1 MTLRDA
7 APTVRVEGATR
18 LAAGGGVNLSP
29 HPVDQL
35 IRELIRTGRAASPE
49 EVEQVIER
57 VSTAP
62 FAQQPVAVP
71 AELQDVPL
79 SGQRLGPRARSLL
92 VHLAQRILLDQQW
105 AAGTT
110 EQQYLSD
117 LHFAVRR
124 PSARIALYERRGG
137 HVAGILAPNELPPDR
152 RGAKALPWVYVVY
165 SADRGTIISGYQ
177 ASSVQEVDIPE
188 GARWLR

>member
-1 MTLRDA
+1 M
-7 APTVRVEGATR
+7 
-18 LAAGGGVNLSP
+18 AAGGGVNVSP
-29 HPVDQL
+29 DPADQL
-35 IRELIRTGRAASPE
+35 IRELIRTGREPVAE
-49 EVEQVIER
+49 EVQQIVER
-57 VSTAP
+57 VSRAP

-79 SGQRLGPRARSLL
+79 SGQRLGPRARSFL

-105 AAGTT
+105 AAGTS
-110 EQQYLSD
+110 EGQYLSD
-117 LHFAVRR
+117 LHLAVRH

-137 HVAGILAPNELPPDR
+137 HIAGILAPNELALDR

-177 ASSVQEVDIPE
+177 ASSLEELDIPE